1 MSTVREPGASEMA
14 VRTAATLLVFVIVF
28 TALLASAY
36 QWSRPFIVASTN
48 EEKLAL
54 IGEVL
59 PRARYDNNLLTDQL
73 LQPPTV
79 ALGTSE
85 ETAIYRARLAGAPSA
100 LVLEAV
106 APDGYSGKIR
116 LLLAVGADGVL
127 HGVRVITH
135 KETPGLGDY
144 IEPRKDKNKQRPW
157 IRQFEGRSLQAP
169 AERGWKVKK
178 DGGDFDAN
186 TGATVT
192 PRAIVK
198 AVHKALKY
206 VADHREQLFA
216 SGGNK
221 P

>member
-1 MSTVREPGASEMA
+1 MSSTVREPGAAGMA
-14 VRTAATLLVFVIVF
+14 IRTAATLLVFVIVF

-36 QWSRPFIVASTN
+36 HWSRPYILASAN

-59 PRARYDNNLLTDQL
+59 PHSHYDNDLLADRL
-73 LQPPTV
+73 ALPPTPE
-79 ALGTSE
+79 LGTGE
-85 ETAIYRARLAGAPSA
+85 ESTIYRARLAGAPSA
-100 LVLEAV
+100 LALEAV
-106 APDGYSGKIR
+106 APDGYAGKIR
-116 LLLAVGADGVL
+116 LLLAVGADGKVL
-127 HGVRVITH
+127 GVRIIAH

-144 IEPRKDKNKQRPW
+144 IEPRKDKNKRRPW
-157 IRQFEGRSLQAP
+157 ITQFDGRSLADP
-169 AERGWKVKK
+169 VARGWKVKK

-198 AVHKALKY
+198 AVHKALGF
-206 VADHREQLFA
+206 VTAHREQLFEP
-216 SGGNK
+216 GGK

>member
-1 MSTVREPGASEMA
+1 MSTFREPGASEMA

-36 QWSRPFIVASTN
+36 HWSRPYIIASAN

-59 PRARYDNNLLTDQL
+59 PRTRYDNDLLGDRL
-73 LQPPTV
+73 LLPPTA
-79 ALGTSE
+79 ALGTAE
-85 ETAIYRARLAGAPSA
+85 ETPIYRARVSGAPSA

-116 LLLAVGADGVL
+116 LLLAIGAEGSL
-127 HGVRVITH
+127 LGVRVIAH

-157 IRQFEGRSLQAP
+157 IRQFEGRSLQQP
-169 AERGWKVKK
+169 LERGWKVKK

-206 VADHREQLFA
+206 VAEHQDRLFA
-216 SGGNK
+216 PGGNK